1 MLFNMQVFTGLTFGG
16 YSKKNEFEFESSLF
30 FQYFASDSRS
40 SSDLNIK
47 IKKYGR
53 DENYFWG
60 GISYRF
66 LNDQFFKPLN
76 IGPMVGFKQSIF
88 YFGYAYQLTTNA
100 LSAYNS
106 GTHVVTVGVDL
117 LRGVSNCAC
126 TKSRVKY

>member
-1 MLFNMQVFTGLTFGG
+1 M
-16 YSKKNEFEFESSLF
+16 
-30 FQYFASDSRS
+30 
-40 SSDLNIK
+40 I
-47 IKKYGR
+47 IKKHEIQTDDCISLCSVIFNRRSKCSLKIRKFGR

-76 IGPMVGFKQSIF
+76 IGPMVGFKQAVF
-88 YFGYAYQLTTNA
+88 YFGYAYQFTTNG

-106 GTHVVTVGVDL
+106 GTHVVTIGLDF
-117 LRGVSNCAC
+117 LRGISNCAC